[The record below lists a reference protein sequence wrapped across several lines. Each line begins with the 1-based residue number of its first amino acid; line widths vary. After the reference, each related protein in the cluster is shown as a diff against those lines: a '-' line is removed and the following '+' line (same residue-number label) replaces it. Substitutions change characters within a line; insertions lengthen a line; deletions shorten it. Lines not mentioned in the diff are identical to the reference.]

1 MGPASHGSHLVEV
14 QSPQAKPWLVRL
26 ESFQIGVRPGP
37 QRVTVRD
44 EILAML
50 PELVDGRGV
59 FRLRDLVA
67 RPNSDN
73 DLRRRWAVEKAIQ
86 RMEVT
91 SLVRLGAG
99 RYQLPFNQAVR
110 RSRG

>member
-1 MGPASHGSHLVEV
+1 MNYLIIGTFVEV

-26 ESFQIGVRPGP
+26 ASFQIGVRPGP

-67 RPNSDN
+67 RLNSDN
-73 DLRRRWAVEKAIQ
+73 DLRRRCAVEKAIQ

-99 RYQLPFNQAVR
+99 RYRLPFNQAVR